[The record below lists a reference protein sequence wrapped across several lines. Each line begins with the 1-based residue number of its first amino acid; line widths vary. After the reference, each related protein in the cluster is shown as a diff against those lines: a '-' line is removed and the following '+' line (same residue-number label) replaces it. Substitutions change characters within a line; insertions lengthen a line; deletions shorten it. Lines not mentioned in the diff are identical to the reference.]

1 MSGSRRTPSRRQ
13 QSALS
18 SLATRSRQA
27 RQRASAPAA
36 GGGGGRGPRHCA
48 APGPRRCRGE
58 GGAEATEKRGET
70 SGHTSEP
77 PDRNVRKNTQHET
90 HPSCEKI
97 TSAKCAEQS
106 TVETPAPLRFATGVA
121 SRGPALARLPG
132 GSRLEADDRSHH
144 ARPSCAQHRDVHSR
158 SRHTCKDSLPLPLR
172 PKAGFIPPAPG
183 RLYRLAL
190 QRRHSPWWG

>member
-1 MSGSRRTPSRRQ
+1 MSGSRRAADGSRHYP
-13 QSALS
+13 LS
-18 SLATRSRQA
+18 RLGLGRRG
-27 RQRASAPAA
+27 RGPPLRRRAAAA
-36 GGGGGRGPRHCA
+36 GGGPGIVRPRGPGGA
-48 APGPRRCRGE
+48 GE

-121 SRGPALARLPG
+121 SRGPAALARLPG